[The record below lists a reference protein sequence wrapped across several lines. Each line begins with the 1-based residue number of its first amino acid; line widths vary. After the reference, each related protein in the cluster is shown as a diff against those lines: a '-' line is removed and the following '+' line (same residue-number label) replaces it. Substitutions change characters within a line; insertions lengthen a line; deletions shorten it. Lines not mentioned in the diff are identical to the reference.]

1 MKTVSF
7 RLTDKQHHYL
17 LSLAKSE
24 RRSIEHLLWMII
36 PKGIDY
42 QFSEQSYYLE
52 KLQCD
57 FTEADKESME
67 KHPLTR
73 PSWGNEYYGPHPW
86 ADEIEENVLADI
98 EGTFAAADAV
108 FDLQAAIDTTAA
120 LHAQRKTDHEVKEA
134 AAKKQQEESK

>member
-24 RRSIEHLLWMII
+24 MRSIEHLLWMVI

-42 QFSEQSYYLE
+42 QFSDQSYYLE

-67 KHPLTR
+67 KYPLTK

-86 ADEIEENVLADI
+86 SDEISENVLADI
-98 EGTFAAADAV
+98 DGSFAATDAV
-108 FDLQAAIDTTAA
+108 FDLQAEIEATAA
-120 LHAQRKTDHEVKEA
+120 LHTQRKADHDAKE
-134 AAKKQQEESK
+134 QGE

>member
-7 RLTDKQHHYL
+7 RLTDKQYHYL

-24 RRSIEHLLWMII
+24 KRSIEHLLWMTI

-57 FTEADKESME
+57 FTDADKESME
-67 KHPLTR
+67 KYPLTK

-86 ADEIEENVLADI
+86 SDEIEENVLADI
-98 EGTFAAADAV
+98 EGTFVATDAA
-108 FDLQAAIDTTAA
+108 FDLQAETNATAA
-120 LHAQRKTDHEVKEA
+120 LHAQRKADHDAKEQE
-134 AAKKQQEESK
+134 AK

>member
-1 MKTVSF
+1 MKTISF

-24 RRSIEHLLWMII
+24 NRSIEHLLWIII
-36 PKGIDY
+36 PKGIDVE
-42 QFSEQSYYLE
+42 FSEQAYYLE

-57 FTEADKESME
+57 FTDADKESME
-67 KHPLTR
+67 KYPLTR
-73 PSWGNEYYGPHPW
+73 PSWGNECSNPW

-98 EGTFAAADAV
+98 EGTFIATDAV
-108 FDLQAAIDTTAA
+108 FDLQAEIDTTKA

-134 AAKKQQEESK
+134 AAKKQQEESKQ

>member
-24 RRSIEHLLWMII
+24 KRSIEHLLWMTI

-42 QFSEQSYYLE
+42 QFSEQTYYLE

-57 FTEADKESME
+57 FTRKDKAHMKEY
-67 KHPLTR
+67 PLNK
-73 PSWGNEYYGPHPW
+73 PSWGNECYSSHDW
-86 ADEIEENVLADI
+86 SDEIEENVLADI
-98 EGTFAAADAV
+98 EGTFVATDAA
-108 FDLQAAIDTTAA
+108 FDLQAEIDATAA
-120 LHAQRKTDHEVKEA
+120 LHAQRKSDHEA

>member
-24 RRSIEHLLWMII
+24 HRSIEHLLWMVI

-42 QFSEQSYYLE
+42 QFSEQSYRLE

-57 FTEADKESME
+57 FTEADKDSME
-67 KHPLTR
+67 KYPLTK
-73 PSWGNEYYGPHPW
+73 PSWGNEYYGRHPW
-86 ADEIEENVLADI
+86 SDEIEENVLADI
-98 EGTFAAADAV
+98 QDTFAATDAA
-108 FDLQAAIDTTAA
+108 FDLQAEIDATAA
-120 LHAQRKTDHEVKEA
+120 LHAQRKADHDAKEQE
-134 AAKKQQEESK
+134 AK

>member
-1 MKTVSF
+1 MKNVSF

-24 RRSIEHLLWMII
+24 KRSIEHLLWMVI

-57 FTEADKESME
+57 FTDADKESIE
-67 KHPLTR
+67 KYPLTK

-86 ADEIEENVLADI
+86 SDEIEENVLADI
-98 EGTFAAADAV
+98 EGTLVAGDAV
-108 FDLQAAIDTTAA
+108 FDLQAEVDGTAA
-120 LHAQRKTDHEVKEA
+120 LHAQRKSDHDAKE
-134 AAKKQQEESK
+134 AAKKQEAK

>member
-24 RRSIEHLLWMII
+24 KRSIEHLLWMVI

-57 FTEADKESME
+57 FTDADKESM
-67 KHPLTR
+67 KKYPLTK
-73 PSWGNEYYGPHPW
+73 PSWGNEYYGLHPW
-86 ADEIEENVLADI
+86 SDEIEENVLADI
-98 EGTFAAADAV
+98 EGALVVADAA
-108 FDLQAAIDTTAA
+108 FDLQAEIDATAA
-120 LHAQRKTDHEVKEA
+120 FHEQRKADHEAKQA
-134 AAKKQQEESK
+134 AE